1 MIRFTYNLQNIL
13 VLPSCRKDMFMTYFF
28 IIKSCL
34 EKFLNGYTKIHN
46 FMLILKMLLT
56 VTNCPQI
63 KLNSKNLNRFD
74 FLAILFCV
82 NFFNGLI
89 FHF

>member
-13 VLPSCRKDMFMTYFF
+13 VLLSCRKDMFMTYFF
-28 IIKSCL
+28 IIESCL
-34 EKFLNGYTKIHN
+34 EKFLNGYTKILN

-63 KLNSKNLNRFD
+63 KLNSKNLNRID
-74 FLAILFCV
+74 FLAIHT
-82 NFFNGLI
+82 I
-89 FHF
+89 FV